1 MGRIN
6 KVPTF
11 AEFVACDWRTSCYQ
25 RCKPSTRKRMDSALA
40 TQLLPTFGA
49 LPLNRVGESDVHRW
63 FDHYSRTAPAGANR
77 TLDILRQLFN
87 FAVTCGHLKSNPASS
102 VKRNRRPQLTR
113 FLTKEEIGRLHAAL
127 DVHRG
132 RKSGAQ
138 QAEII
143 RLLLLTGCRK
153 SEILKLRWTEIDGD
167 RLCLLDSK
175 TGPRTVLLNLQAK
188 KILARQ
194 PKKLGSKYVFPDPRN
209 IGRHRS
215 DELSLWRKI
224 RCQAGIADVRL
235 HDLRHTFASH
245 AVMQQIPLPI
255 VSRLLGHRKAEMT
268 FRYAHV
274 SDNETQMAAERIGI
288 ALTAALNGDTRDY
301 KLPAAPVRKGEV
313 NQLTEL
319 PQESPH
325 CPFFN
330 AMRDKRCSEKEQR
343 RTGLESAALGSVSAA
358 ELLREHLDDDGWTVT
373 EAARRLG
380 FTRQTLSRV
389 LNRRMGISAAMALAF
404 ERIGWRNAAF
414 WVCMQALN
422 ELECR

>member
-1 MGRIN
+1 
-6 KVPTF
+6 
-11 AEFVACDWRTSCYQ
+11 
-25 RCKPSTRKRMDSALA
+25 MDSALA

-49 LPLNRVGESDVHRW
+49 LPLDRVDESDVHRW
-63 FDHYSRTAPAGANR
+63 FDRYSRTAPAGANR

-87 FAVTCGHLKSNPASS
+87 FAVTCGHLESNPASL
-102 VKRNRRPQLTR
+102 VKRNRRPQMTR
-113 FLTKEEIGRLHAAL
+113 FLTREEIGRLYAAL
-127 DVHRG
+127 DAHRG

-138 QAEII
+138 QAEVI

-153 SEILKLRWTEIDGD
+153 SEIVQLRWSEIDGD
-167 RLCLLDSK
+167 RLCLMDSK

-194 PKKLGSKYVFPDPRN
+194 PKLGSKYVFPDPRD

-224 RCQAGIADVRL
+224 RCEAGIADVRL

-245 AVMQQIPLPI
+245 AVMRQVPLPV

-274 SDNETQMAAERIGI
+274 SDKETQMAAERIGV
-288 ALTAALNGDTRDY
+288 ALAVALNGDTPDSE
-301 KLPAAPVRKGEV
+301 LPATPVRKVEE
-313 NQLTEL
+313 NQPIDL

-325 CPFFN
+325 CPLCN
-330 AMRDKRCSEKEQR
+330 AMRDKRGSEKEQR
-343 RTGLESAALGSVSAA
+343 RTGLESTVMGSVSAA
-358 ELLREHLDDDGWTVT
+358 ELLREHLADDDWTVT

-389 LNRRMGISAAMALAF
+389 LNRRMGISTAMALAF

-422 ELECR
+422 ELECRSAVSHTR

>member
-1 MGRIN
+1 
-6 KVPTF
+6 
-11 AEFVACDWRTSCYQ
+11 
-25 RCKPSTRKRMDSALA
+25 MDSALA

-49 LPLNRVGESDVHRW
+49 LPLDRVGESDVHRW
-63 FDHYSRTAPAGANR
+63 FDRYSRTAPAGANR
-77 TLDILRQLFN
+77 TLDILRQLLN
-87 FAVTCGHLKSNPASS
+87 FAISCGHVERNPASL
-102 VKRNRRPQLTR
+102 VKRNRRPQMTR
-113 FLTKEEIGRLHAAL
+113 FLTREEIGRLYASL
-127 DVHRG
+127 DAHRG

-153 SEILKLRWTEIDGD
+153 SEIVQLRWSEIDGD
-167 RLCLLDSK
+167 RLCLTDSK
-175 TGPRTVLLNLQAK
+175 TGPRTVLLNLRARM
-188 KILARQ
+188 ILARQ
-194 PKKLGSKYVFPDPRN
+194 PKIGSKYVFPDPRD

-224 RCQAGIADVRL
+224 RHKAGIPDVRL

-245 AVMQQIPLPI
+245 AVMHQVPLPV

-274 SDNETQMAAERIGI
+274 SDTETQMAAERIGV
-288 ALTAALNGDTRDY
+288 ALTAALNGDAHDSKMPTV
-301 KLPAAPVRKGEV
+301 LVRTEEV
-313 NQLTEL
+313 IQPTKL
-319 PQESPH
+319 PQELPH
-325 CPFFN
+325 CPFCN
-330 AMRDKRCSEKEQR
+330 AMRDKRGSWKEQR
-343 RTGLESAALGSVSAA
+343 RTSLDFAALGSVSAA
-358 ELLREHLDDDGWTVT
+358 ELLRGHLDNDGWTVT
-373 EAARRLG
+373 EAAQRLG

-422 ELECR
+422 ELESRLAVSRTR